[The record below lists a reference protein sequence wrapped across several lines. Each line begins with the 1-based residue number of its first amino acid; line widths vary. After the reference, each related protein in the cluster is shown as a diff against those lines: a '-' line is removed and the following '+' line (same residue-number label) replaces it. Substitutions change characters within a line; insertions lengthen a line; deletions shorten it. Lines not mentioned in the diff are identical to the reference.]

1 MPSTKLSDI
10 IDPQVLADQVG
21 ALFPD
26 RLQLEASGAV
36 LVETNADISA
46 GGTRVTIPRW
56 KRGGDMVPLSDS
68 APLTVEKV
76 DTVTEQGVV
85 VRRGKAFG
93 VHDFARLVSLDD
105 PQTEIARQVASIFAR
120 HLDATLIRVLEGA
133 IPSANTRNV
142 SVTTGSAVKV
152 GKNPVLDAMFT
163 LGDNEE
169 ELSAVVMHSKVF
181 KDAYDQ
187 GLIIYLDLPADAA
200 NPGIRMGLKPTLFG
214 RPVFV
219 SDRVPVDTAVTDYFR
234 YTTYFL
240 GQRALYLGYQ
250 RELTVETDRD
260 VLTKE
265 DIISFDA
272 HFVPHLFGVGW
283 DSVANNPSNSDLAT
297 PANWA
302 LKVEDTKS
310 VRAVALITN

>member
-1 MPSTKLSDI
+1 MASTRLSDI
-10 IDPQVLADQVG
+10 VDPQILADQVS

-26 RLQLEASGAV
+26 RLQLENCGAV
-36 LVETNADISA
+36 LVETNGDIGA
-46 GGTRVTIPRW
+46 GGTRITIPRW

-68 APLTVEKV
+68 SGLSIEKV
-76 DTVTEQGVV
+76 DTVSEQGVV

-105 PQTEIARQVASIFAR
+105 PQTEIARQVAAIFAR
-120 HLDATLIRVLEGA
+120 HLDSTLVSVLEGA
-133 IPSANTRNV
+133 IPSANTK
-142 SVTTGSAVKV
+142 SVAVTSGSPIRI
-152 GKNPVLDAMFT
+152 GKNAVLDAMFT
-163 LGDNEE
+163 LGDNES
-169 ELSAVVMHSKVF
+169 ELSAVVIHSKVF

-187 GLIIYLDLPADAA
+187 GLVLYTDVPADSVS
-200 NPGIRMGLKPTLFG
+200 PGYRMGVRPTLFG
-214 RPVFV
+214 RPVYV
-219 SDRVPVDTAVTDYFR
+219 SDRVPVDTTTTDYFK

-250 RELTVETDRD
+250 RELTLETDRD

-283 DSVANNPSNSDLAT
+283 DSSTNNPANSDLAT
-297 PANWA
+297 GGNWV

-310 VRAVALITN
+310 VKAVALVTN

>member
-10 IDPQVLADQVG
+10 VDPEVLADQVS
-21 ALFPD
+21 ALFPG
-26 RLQLEASGAV
+26 RIQLEASGAV
-36 LVETNADISA
+36 LAETNGDISR

-68 APLTVEKV
+68 SPLSVEKV

-105 PQTEIARQVASIFAR
+105 PQTEIARQIASIFAR
-120 HLDATLIRVLEGA
+120 HVDATLVKVLEGA
-133 IPSANTRNV
+133 IPSANTKNV
-142 SVTTGSAVKV
+142 SVTTGSAVRI
-152 GKNPVLDAMFT
+152 GKNAVLDAMFT
-163 LGDNEE
+163 LGDNEGDI
-169 ELSAVVMHSKVF
+169 AVAVMHSKVF
-181 KDAYDQ
+181 KDCYDL
-187 GLIIYLDLPADAA
+187 GLVVYADVDTDAQ
-200 NPGIRMGLKPTLFG
+200 NPGVRMGRRPTLFG
-214 RPVFV
+214 RPVYV
-219 SDRVPVDTAVTDYFR
+219 SDRVPVDTTVTDYFK

-240 GQRALYLGYQ
+240 GHRALYLGYQ

-260 VLTKE
+260 ALTKE

-272 HFVPHLFGVGW
+272 HFVPHLFGIGW
-283 DSVANNPSNSDLAT
+283 NSVSNNPANADLAT

-310 VRAVALITN
+310 VRAVALVTN